1 MTTALKTSLMIKCR
15 DVHMGIVKVL
25 GSMQRQSHSRHPDGI
40 TATSQLISWTL
51 SKMQGRV
58 RLEHHRCLHTCLDRH
73 SQVEGS
79 VSDILQAAPARHAD
93 ERLTCA
99 SGFAAKS
106 AGHSAPPGVHLGQ
119 NNCLLS
125 GSRSRRRGCSAL
137 QSGPQR
143 SCCAKVAAPAGL
155 CWITCAAAHSASSM
169 PRPESDTPQPA
180 AAAASGLPKPSAYC
194 Y

>member
-1 MTTALKTSLMIKCR
+1 
-15 DVHMGIVKVL
+15 MGIVKVL
-25 GSMQRQSHSRHPDGI
+25 GSMQRQSHSRHPDGS

-79 VSDILQAAPARHAD
+79 VSDILQASPARHAD

-99 SGFAAKS
+99 SGIPAKS

-155 CWITCAAAHSASSM
+155 GWIACAATRDHEASLHLI
-169 PRPESDTPQPA
+169 PDVPWH
-180 AAAASGLPKPSAYC
+180 AAAASSFNNTIRIADKIMQASASH
-194 Y
+194 